1 MGNGWSA
8 KLLLVYCPA
17 ACRID
22 SNVSIAAKV
31 TRTSYKKDVAR
42 PDKRPNSLRSAIKLN
57 SRFDGSLVEHME
69 TSSKNLPNRVSV
81 FTDIRERC
89 LLALDRF
96 DRSLC
101 LTSRDY
107 RRTCA
112 RPVFLLVAS
121 SNVSFFSA
129 PSTQEKWNYFLLFQC
144 SSFSV
149 TRTRFSVKYK
159 VLLIGIKKV
168 IVVEGIFKW
177 RIASR
182 QTKCHLSEFRLNPGF
197 ERSRSTITNEDYLG
211 S

>member
-1 MGNGWSA
+1 M
-8 KLLLVYCPA
+8 YCPA

-69 TSSKNLPNRVSV
+69 TSSKNLPNRVPV

-96 DRSLC
+96 DRSSC
-101 LTSRDY
+101 LMSRDY

-112 RPVFLLVAS
+112 GPVFLHRCFLERIVLFCPIDERKVKLFPNFPMLVVL
-121 SNVSFFSA
+121 SNTDEILSKI
-129 PSTQEKWNYFLLFQC
+129 Q
-144 SSFSV
+144 
-149 TRTRFSVKYK
+149 
-159 VLLIGIKKV
+159 VLLIGIKEVTV
-168 IVVEGIFKW
+168 IEGIFKR